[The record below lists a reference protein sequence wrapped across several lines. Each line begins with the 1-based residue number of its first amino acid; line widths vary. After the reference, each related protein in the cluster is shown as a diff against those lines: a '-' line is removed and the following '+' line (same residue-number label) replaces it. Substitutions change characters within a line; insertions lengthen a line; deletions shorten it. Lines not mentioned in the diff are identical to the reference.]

1 MRMIATTLLIAGLLG
16 NLGCSKPAASVGAPD
31 AADSNL
37 KQLVQS
43 RLASDPQLAQID
55 VSAAA
60 NQNLVT
66 LSGKVQSEQSRS
78 EAVAVAQGA
87 TSGLIIVDKIE
98 VIPDSVPRSEYTE
111 EASRKAQEKA
121 KALGDKLSQTLDDT
135 WIYTKIEGKLAGRS
149 AASALKI
156 HVDVDGDQVT
166 LRGEVDS
173 NAAKQEAER
182 IARETEGVKRVNNLL
197 TVKA

>member
-1 MRMIATTLLIAGLLG
+1 
-16 NLGCSKPAASVGAPD
+16 
-31 AADSNL
+31 
-37 KQLVQS
+37 
-43 RLASDPQLAQID
+43 LASDPQLAQID

-87 TSGLIIVDKIE
+87 TSGLIVVDKIE
-98 VIPDSVPRSEYTE
+98 VIPDSVPRSDYTE
-111 EASRKAQEKA
+111 EMSRKAQEKA
-121 KALGDKLSQTLDDT
+121 KALGDKLSHSLDHT
-135 WIYTKIEGKLAGRS
+135 WIYTKIEGKLAGQS

-182 IARETEGVKRVNNLL
+182 IAKETEGVRRVNNFLR
-197 TVKA
+197 VKA

>member
-1 MRMIATTLLIAGLLG
+1 MRIATAFLIALLLG
-16 NLGCSKPAASVGAPD
+16 SLGCSNPAPSVAASNV
-31 AADSNL
+31 ADSNL

-55 VSAAA
+55 VTAAA

-66 LSGKVQSEQSRS
+66 LSGKVPSEQSRS

-87 TSGLIIVDKIE
+87 TSGLIVVDKIE

-111 EASRKAQEKA
+111 DMSRKAQEKA
-121 KALGDKLSQTLDDT
+121 KALGDKLSQSLDDT

-156 HVDVDGDQVT
+156 HVDVNGDQVT
-166 LRGEVDS
+166 LRGEVNSD
-173 NAAKQEAER
+173 AAKQEAEQ
-182 IARETEGVKRVNNLL
+182 IARETEGVRRVNNLL
-197 TVKA
+197 RVKA